1 MNLTLFPSHADCRAC
16 GRWEQ
21 APRNPGVPT
30 TRWGLPGPDAPVL
43 ICIDPAPGYH
53 EHVHNE
59 PFVGKPGR
67 LLRDILLAELSTL
80 CTIYGSYLVR
90 CGPEP
95 DAKSR
100 DYKACH
106 PHWSADLRSILDAH
120 PSSQIHMLLLGS
132 DAASHF
138 HRAHLSARVSHKDAI
153 ASNGRPRSILGRT
166 VHVFTT
172 LHPAAVL
179 RNNSLIHTVEDHVEL
194 LIATV
199 RGCAPVPTDPDIQP
213 PRSPHHQP

>member
-1 MNLTLFPSHADCRAC
+1 VNLPVFPSHPDCRAC

-43 ICIDPAPGYH
+43 VCIGPAPGYH

-80 CTIYGSYLVR
+80 CTIYGTYLAR

-95 DAKSR
+95 DAKAR
-100 DYKACH
+100 DYKSCH
-106 PHWSADLRSILDAH
+106 PHCSADLASILATN
-120 PSSQIHMLLLGS
+120 PPQILVLLLGS
-132 DAASHF
+132 DATAQF
-138 HRAHLSARVSHKDAI
+138 HRLHLGMRVSHKDAI
-153 ASNGRPRSILGRT
+153 SQNGKVRQLAGTP
-166 VHVFTT
+166 VHVFAT
-172 LHPAAVL
+172 LHPAAIL
-179 RNNSLIHTVEDHVEL
+179 RNNSLIHTVEDHIEL
-194 LIATV
+194 LISTV
-199 RGCAPVPTDPDIQP
+199 KGCAPVPTDPDIQP
-213 PRSPHHQP
+213 PRSPHH